1 MGSVKPVS
9 DTLSRIKFDSKVFEF
24 ITAQA
29 IRNVNLSKYQCP
41 TCHKSDW
48 RTFSTIWSC
57 QSCGQSYP
65 CVNGIPKLYLENSV
79 GEKDKELRDRLYN
92 GFLGTYYQHVMPFM
106 SLPVRPAK
114 AYWKGWLTYVIVLF
128 GILGVVTYLVSQLL
142 SQNSASPTIALA
154 VLALFVVGI
163 GVFSFKHPYLLYLML
178 LAVPVKLSLLF
189 NRFKPSKTFQE
200 VHEGV
205 LEDFLKREDKLQ
217 VLDIS
222 TGTCNSLYRHGWMK
236 LNAEYTGIDLSE
248 TMLLQGQRF
257 MSEKQV
263 PVDFVLGDALKL
275 PFESESFDIVLNY
288 GAINGFTNPKLA
300 LEEMARVT
308 RKGGLVLFLDEQ
320 LYERA
325 SGVERVYFKKVLSSH
340 NVIDHCPVE
349 LIPSSLVNVTVHQV
363 YHFYYICTCY
373 KH

>member
-1 MGSVKPVS
+1 M
-9 DTLSRIKFDSKVFEF
+9 
-24 ITAQA
+24 
-29 IRNVNLSKYQCP
+29 NLSKYQCP
-41 TCHKSDW
+41 KCHKSDW
-48 RTFSTIWSC
+48 QTSSNLWSC
-57 QSCGQSYP
+57 QACGQSYP
-65 CVNGIPKLYLENSV
+65 CVSGIPKLYLENNV

-114 AYWKGWLTYVIVLF
+114 AYWKGWLTYFILLF
-128 GILGVVTYLVSQLL
+128 VFLGGVTYLVSQLF
-142 SQNSASPTIALA
+142 SQNSAFPTIALV
-154 VLALFVVGI
+154 VLTLFVVGI
-163 GVFSFKHPYLLYLML
+163 SIFSYKHPYLFYLML
-178 LAVPVKLSLLF
+178 LAVPVKLSLLS

-205 LEDFLKREDKLQ
+205 LQEFLKREDKLQ

-222 TGTCNSLYRHGWMK
+222 TGTCNSLYRHGWMR
-236 LNAEYTGIDLSE
+236 LNADYTGIDLSE

-257 MSEKQV
+257 MNEKQV
-263 PVDFVLGDALKL
+263 PVEFVLGDALKL
-275 PFESESFDIVLNY
+275 PFEAESFDIVLNY

-340 NVIDHCPVE
+340 NAIDHCPVE
-349 LIPSSLVNVTVHQV
+349 LIPASLVNVTVHQV

-373 KH
+373 KR